1 MSGSGRVRR
10 KIVDLAVCGF
20 VLLEIRCSRFGRLM
34 KIRSLRKPP
43 TPAQR
48 QYWEQLK
55 ARGKKRFVLRVG
67 VMRWGGSMFVLMTA
81 LDLIRKTTRQRTAI
95 DYVFEIALSLL
106 VWPLAGY
113 VCGLLTWS
121 ALEKKFSGVGESTN

>member
-1 MSGSGRVRR
+1 
-10 KIVDLAVCGF
+10 
-20 VLLEIRCSRFGRLM
+20 
-34 KIRSLRKPP
+34 
-43 TPAQR
+43 
-48 QYWEQLK
+48 
-55 ARGKKRFVLRVG
+55 
-67 VMRWGGSMFVLMTA
+67 MRWGGSMFVLMTA

-95 DYVFEIALSLL
+95 DYVFEIAPSLL